1 MLDAEILNLLLR
13 DAVRVELQNSY
24 GKYYVVLDEPQA
36 VDSSVIIRGLPH
48 DSHVIKVDSFSSP
61 DNIFKGVMG
70 ECRRADYVIISESKK
85 RILYIELKKTKAAW
99 GHIVNQLMGAEC
111 FVKYCREIG
120 KSFWN
125 EPAFMD
131 EYEHRFISIGHTSIA
146 KRKTRIEKTAAR
158 HDAPNRAMKID
169 WPNTL
174 QFNHLAGA

>member
-1 MLDAEILNLLLR
+1 
-13 DAVRVELQNSY
+13 
-24 GKYYVVLDEPQA
+24 
-36 VDSSVIIRGLPH
+36 
-48 DSHVIKVDSFSSP
+48 
-61 DNIFKGVMG
+61 
-70 ECRRADYVIISESKK
+70 
-85 RILYIELKKTKAAW
+85 
-99 GHIVNQLMGAEC
+99 
-111 FVKYCREIG
+111 VKYCREIG